1 VSKANV
7 NLLTQKIKV
16 KTMRKIL
23 IIIVCIFLVGQVFP
37 KPTFE
42 QGNEFFIAEDY
53 RSAMETYMAAI
64 KTGMVS
70 PELYFNLG
78 NSFFRLGDYPNA
90 ILYYEKAKRLSPKDP
105 EILMNLGI
113 TNTRITDKF
122 EVMPDVFFVHYW
134 KFFSGLFSRDVW
146 AIIFL
151 FLVFISILCLTWYF
165 VALSYSRKKIA
176 FFVFILF
183 IIFSGTAFGAALFQ
197 HRELTR
203 PTGIIMKNKVEVS
216 SSPQTNRPQFVIH
229 GGTKVDILDELGN
242 YYRIRVPDGS
252 NGWILKDNLA
262 RI

>member
-1 VSKANV
+1 
-7 NLLTQKIKV
+7 V
-16 KTMRKIL
+16 KKHITL
-23 IIIVCIFLVGQVFP
+23 IIAVSFAVQAFP
-37 KPTFE
+37 KETFE

-53 RSAMETYMAAI
+53 RKAMETYMAVV

-122 EVMPDVFFVHYW
+122 EVMPDVFFVHWW
-134 KFFSGLFSRDVW
+134 KVFSGLFSRDMW

-151 FLVFISILCLTWYF
+151 CLVFTSVLCLTWYF
-165 VALSYSRKKIA
+165 LTSTYGRKKLA
-176 FFVFILF
+176 FCVCFLFFIL
-183 IIFSGTAFGAALFQ
+183 SGTAIGAAFFQ
-197 HRELTR
+197 HHEQTR
-203 PTGIIMKNKVEVS
+203 PTGIIMKNKIEVS

-229 GGTKVDILDELGN
+229 GGTKVDILDELGD
-242 YYRIRVPDGS
+242 YYRIRVVDGR
-252 NGWILKDNLA
+252 NGWISKKDLA